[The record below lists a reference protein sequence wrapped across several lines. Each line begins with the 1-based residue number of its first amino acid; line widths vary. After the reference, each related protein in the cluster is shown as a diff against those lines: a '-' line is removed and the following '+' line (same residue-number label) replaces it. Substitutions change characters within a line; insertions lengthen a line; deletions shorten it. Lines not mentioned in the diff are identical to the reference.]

1 MDGIIPQSRAVAK
14 SLEEFKSVSESEP
27 KLFGADMG
35 IHDLNMAIGGHIPK
49 KLTTIAGRSGHGKT
63 ASVIPMFKASERV
76 VGGKKPAFMFLTWEM
91 AAEEVVSRY
100 ITHETGLSWRLIYQV
115 PWLLTPEQKEQ
126 IHVAYQK
133 AKSLPILY
141 QEMST
146 SFSHIEKISNEFCDI
161 CYKKSKAEGI
171 DITPV
176 MIIDYIG
183 MAKFEGSNDLRT
195 YRISELMNNLKG
207 LSKRNDQ
214 HTIALAQINR
224 SADDKEMPGRN
235 DLSDSQGIEQAS
247 DNLFI
252 LHRPEYQSVKEIS
265 LGSEKIDSTD
275 KVIFRLLKGRSVGVG
290 DIVMNCEARH
300 SRFWS
305 LDHHHDFDYW
315 ELYDNP
321 DFWKKH
327 FGR

>member
-1 MDGIIPQSRAVAK
+1 MNGLIPQLRAVGK

-63 ASVIPMFKASERV
+63 ASVIPMFKAAERV
-76 VGGKKPAFMFLTWEM
+76 VGGKKPAFVFLTWEM
-91 AAEEVVSRY
+91 ASEEVVSRY
-100 ITHETGLSWRLIYQV
+100 ICHETGLSWRLIYQV
-115 PWLLTPEQKEQ
+115 PWLLTAEQKAS
-126 IHVAYQK
+126 IHLAYEK

-146 SFSHIEKISNEFCDI
+146 NFSEIERISDYFCDV
-161 CYKKSKAEGI
+161 CSKKSVTDGVEI
-171 DITPV
+171 VPV
-176 MIIDYIG
+176 MIIDFIG
-183 MAKFEGSNDLRT
+183 MAKFEGSKDLRT
-195 YRISELMNNLKG
+195 YKISEFMHNLKG
-207 LSKRNDQ
+207 LSKKNGQ

-265 LGSEKIDSTD
+265 LGDEKIDSTD

-290 DIVMNCEARH
+290 DIVMSCEARH

-305 LDHHHDFDYW
+305 LDHLHDFEYHK
-315 ELYDNP
+315 LYDDP
-321 DFWKKH
+321 QFWKNH